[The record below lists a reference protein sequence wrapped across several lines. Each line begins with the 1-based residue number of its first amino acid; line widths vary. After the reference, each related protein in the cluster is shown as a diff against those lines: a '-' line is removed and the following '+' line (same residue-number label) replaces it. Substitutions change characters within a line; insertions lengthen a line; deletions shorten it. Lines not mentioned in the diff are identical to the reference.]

1 MCNPRPALYRG
12 IRRVADSRQ
21 EPVGGG
27 GMKWPARHRPE
38 ASGIPVPTESPSF
51 GPVRQSVLAL
61 GVIAVVTLATMT
73 ILSSLSS
80 AQSLVT
86 TTYRFDPINEEWVK
100 TVETEKLPANPDG
113 SQSEGSHTIIIQL
126 DDDEPVKGIWIEEA
140 LIDGSGLSPL
150 LEVRGRHTTT
160 SSGKIVICNLLLQK
174 VDAERLE
181 IDEAYVA
188 RIELINVVAN
198 DDELDIDVEI
208 KNAIRCGRGG
218 ASVLFLGV
226 GRQELVD
233 KIVDIDDV
241 FDFPQGLPERETG
254 LRVDRIVIVG
264 PYGGNG
270 FIEHLIIRQ
279 TSVFGKIEIE
289 DVEIQ
294 NLILKDVTLDDG
306 S

>member
-1 MCNPRPALYRG
+1 
-12 IRRVADSRQ
+12 
-21 EPVGGG
+21 
-27 GMKWPARHRPE
+27 MKWPARHPDE
-38 ASGIPVPTESPSF
+38 ASDIPGPTESRLF
-51 GPVRQSVLAL
+51 GPVRLGILAG
-61 GVIAVVTLATMT
+61 GVIAAVTLATLT
-73 ILSSLSS
+73 LLTSLSS

-100 TVETEKLPANPDG
+100 TVETEELPPNADG
-113 SQSEGSHTIIIQL
+113 SQPEGSHTIVIQL

-140 LIDGSGLSPL
+140 VINGSGSGPL
-150 LEVRGRHTTT
+150 LEVRGRH
-160 SSGKIVICNLLLQK
+160 SSGSSGDIVICNLLLQK
-174 VDAERLE
+174 VDAEELE
-181 IDEAYVA
+181 IDEADVA
-188 RIELINVVAN
+188 RMEFINVVAD

-226 GRQELVD
+226 GRQELAD
-233 KIVDIDDV
+233 KIVDIDEF
-241 FDFPQGLPERETG
+241 FDFPQGLPRRETG

-264 PYGGNG
+264 PSGGDG
-270 FIEHLIIRQ
+270 FIEHLIVRQ

-294 NLILKDVTLDDG
+294 SLILKDVTLDDG